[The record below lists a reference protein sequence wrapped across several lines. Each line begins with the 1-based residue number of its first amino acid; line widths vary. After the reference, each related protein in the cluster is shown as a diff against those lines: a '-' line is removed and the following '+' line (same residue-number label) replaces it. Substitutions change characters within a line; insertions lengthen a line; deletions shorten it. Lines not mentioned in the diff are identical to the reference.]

1 MALVTISGYPASGK
15 TRRALQLKSYLEER
29 LQDPAYTGPAL
40 KVAIVSDAE
49 TKVKRCVY
57 DDGRQEK
64 PARAALFTA
73 VQRMINKDTIL
84 IVDGMNY
91 IKGYRYQ
98 LYCAAREQ
106 QVRVCT
112 IFVVAKPEH
121 CREWNLNRSED
132 GETDIY
138 SASTL
143 DNLIARYEE
152 PNSMVRWD
160 SPLFTVPWSE
170 ADIPGPEIFDAITS
184 GIVKPPNVGTSTVT
198 PTPINAL
205 HNLEQTSTQVVSAVM
220 SAQSSSPSTGLGGPL
235 LISIDLLTSVTINKT
250 ITLPSRT
257 ITISQLQRLKRQF
270 VTTHKKVIT
279 LGASEKG
286 AVDWAPETV
295 AEKFI
300 RFIEEYILS

>member
-1 MALVTISGYPASGK
+1 MGSINRQTGSHAVAG
-15 TRRALQLKSYLEER
+15 R
-29 LQDPAYTGPAL
+29 L
-40 KVAIVSDAE
+40 
-49 TKVKRCVY
+49 
-57 DDGRQEK
+57 DGRQEK

-112 IFVVAKPEH
+112 VGLCRRVLIFLWNPLIALQHVPSKIFVVAKPEH
-121 CREWNLNRSED
+121 CREWNHLNRSKD

-138 SASTL
+138 SASTYEHHNLHSSSVHHSESSNRL

-170 ADIPGPEIFDAITS
+170 SDIPGPEVFDAITS
-184 GIVKPPNVGTSTVT
+184 GIVKPPNVGTSTVRT
-198 PTPINAL
+198 KTMVLQRDDEFHFATGYAHSNKR
-205 HNLEQTSTQVVSAVM
+205 STQSRTNKHTSRICYHVCAIFFPFRRTWRTN
-220 SAQSSSPSTGLGGPL
+220 ADIDRPSDVCHYQQNDYTPFSYNND
-235 LISIDLLTSVTINKT
+235 ISITTSQT
-250 ITLPSRT
+250 
-257 ITISQLQRLKRQF
+257 
-270 VTTHKKVIT
+270 
-279 LGASEKG
+279 
-286 AVDWAPETV
+286 AVCNDA
-295 AEKFI
+295 
-300 RFIEEYILS
+300 